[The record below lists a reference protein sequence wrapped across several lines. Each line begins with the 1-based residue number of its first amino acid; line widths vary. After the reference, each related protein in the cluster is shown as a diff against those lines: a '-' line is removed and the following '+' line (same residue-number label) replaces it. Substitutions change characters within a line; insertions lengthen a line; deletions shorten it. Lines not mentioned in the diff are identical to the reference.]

1 MKIITLWHARLALFI
16 VITAF
21 TIPLAFALS
30 YAVEQFRSL
39 TPIQV
44 LLGSAILMVVLATL
58 FTFILF
64 WRYRVWSK
72 TLRLN
77 YRKEYA
83 WTFLVAGFGAVGS
96 FLMIDAFFEATAYFL
111 LIIIPMVIS
120 LYYGLYQLGR
130 LIFHVPLFM
139 RGER

>member
-1 MKIITLWHARLALFI
+1 MKIITLWHARLTLFI
-16 VITAF
+16 ILTVF
-21 TIPLAFALS
+21 TIPLTFALS
-30 YAVEQFRSL
+30 YALEQFRL
-39 TPIQV
+39 FTPAQV
-44 LLGSAILMVVLATL
+44 LLGSALLMLVLASIFAL
-58 FTFILF
+58 ILF

-96 FLMIDAFFEATAYFL
+96 FLMIDAFFDATAYFL

-130 LIFHVPLFM
+130 IIFHVPLFM